1 MRIFFIFL
9 TLIYSKSLF
18 SKEINLQFEID
29 WKSVHLADLEWDI
42 SLNKDN
48 YSIDFVIQSYGM
60 TDKIFKYKSVTNI
73 EGLIE
78 NNQLHP
84 LTYKSKTKSTK
95 QDVYANLNF
104 SPEGKVLEFDISK
117 EINDEQLIM
126 QNQFINQYQFF
137 TDPISQLVQYFLY
150 QTDSDRMIID
160 GLNIYSLKF
169 KRLNDEIF
177 EKNNPT
183 TYTIIFPFFQGL
195 HKLNKKNNLQE
206 IKMNYIELDNY
217 LFPTNFEFD
226 ESQAAFVVS
235 YPHYE
240 GSCQDLTALV
250 ERAKEKGL
258 VTICYVDPS
267 MLGVLTTPGQMGFD
281 IIVAEG
287 QSLGSPLSFG
297 GPTVGWFATKKEF
310 ARLVPGRLI
319 GESRDKDGNKSYV
332 MTLRAREQDIRREKA
347 SSNICTNQTLNAI
360 GSAIHLSWLGPE
372 GIFEMGYHAI
382 QKANYMRK
390 QLIKNG
396 YVIPNDD
403 SSLREFLLDNSKN
416 V

>member
-1 MRIFFIFL
+1 M
-9 TLIYSKSLF
+9 F

-29 WKSVHLADLEWDI
+29 WKSVHLADIEWDI

-104 SPEGKVLEFDISK
+104 SPDGKIVEFDISK
-117 EINDEQLIM
+117 EINDEQSIM

-169 KRLNDEIF
+169 ENLNDEIF
-177 EKNNPT
+177 ENNNPT
-183 TYTIIFPFFQGL
+183 IHTGMSNTLNIIFPFFQGL

-206 IKMNYIELDNY
+206 IKMNYIELDNITIPIQYDIKSKKFSAKLY
-217 LFPTNFEFD
+217 L
-226 ESQAAFVVS
+226 
-235 YPHYE
+235 
-240 GSCQDLTALV
+240 
-250 ERAKEKGL
+250 
-258 VTICYVDPS
+258 
-267 MLGVLTTPGQMGFD
+267 
-281 IIVAEG
+281 
-287 QSLGSPLSFG
+287 
-297 GPTVGWFATKKEF
+297 
-310 ARLVPGRLI
+310 
-319 GESRDKDGNKSYV
+319 KSY
-332 MTLRAREQDIRREKA
+332 EI
-347 SSNICTNQTLNAI
+347 NNQ
-360 GSAIHLSWLGPE
+360 
-372 GIFEMGYHAI
+372 
-382 QKANYMRK
+382 
-390 QLIKNG
+390 
-396 YVIPNDD
+396 
-403 SSLREFLLDNSKN
+403 
-416 V
+416 